1 MYLAVFALLSCVGA
15 WFAWRRN
22 PLYSTRSTLRS
33 AIVVLFS
40 IAAVI
45 GLIVVAV
52 NFTMHKSPAVAGVT
66 LAAVIIFGTLS
77 LIFIIQAVST
87 PTQAKLA
94 VDLPPGATLL
104 HFHRQKIYKWLKFLA
119 GLLAVCGVLAIVI
132 PGDAKYAALT
142 LGAMALFLAAILLP
156 VAYVT
161 ARRFDVSLTALECNP
176 WLHWQYTPEQWR
188 QWTNVQIDRMEAEP
202 PKVIL
207 KRNWRNLACTLSA
220 IALAIFLF
228 YPGQWLLDSLSV
240 LFSCGL
246 VLAVVILGPG
256 EQRRSAE
263 KLRATLLKA
272 APEVYFGHDGVF
284 CDGTYTQWLG
294 MDIYLLAATIDE
306 RQPRSLLFRFEKIE
320 PNPYGGFPAVP
331 IHQSVLIPPGSES
344 DLARLQKEL
353 EARCPAAQI
362 TLC

>member
-1 MYLAVFALLSCVGA
+1 
-15 WFAWRRN
+15 
-22 PLYSTRSTLRS
+22 
-33 AIVVLFS
+33 
-40 IAAVI
+40 
-45 GLIVVAV
+45 
-52 NFTMHKSPAVAGVT
+52 
-66 LAAVIIFGTLS
+66 
-77 LIFIIQAVST
+77 
-87 PTQAKLA
+87 
-94 VDLPPGATLL
+94 
-104 HFHRQKIYKWLKFLA
+104 
-119 GLLAVCGVLAIVI
+119 
-132 PGDAKYAALT
+132 
-142 LGAMALFLAAILLP
+142 MALFLAAILLP

-207 KRNWRNLACTLSA
+207 KRDWRNLACTLSA

-331 IHQSVLIPPGSES
+331 IHQSVLIPPGRES

-353 EARCPAAQI
+353 EARCPAAKVA
-362 TLC
+362 LC